1 MSDKTINL
9 LLTLAAIGL
18 VCYGVFTM
26 INKDDKKDTKEKKED
41 KQIKFD
47 YDKELAL
54 VDDIILA
61 EDFKFDNETK
71 LRIAKANITTKDI
84 DTTTNSFNDVDYF
97 TFTGSYFKA
106 STMEKYLDDLFG
118 KDNYEL
124 KSFYDDNN
132 WYLYDSKDKCFY
144 IFTSTLVTNCVNSS
158 DVATN
163 CIDFDHLCDTKYK
176 KGNNS
181 VVVNV
186 YCTIGIQYD
195 RIDYYSYKYIY
206 SYNKNA
212 KDYYISDIKLIKE

>member
-1 MSDKTINL
+1 MNDKLFNIILTI
-9 LLTLAAIGL
+9 AAVAL
-18 VCYGVFTM
+18 VIYGVFTM
-26 INKDDKKDTKEKKED
+26 TDKKDSKDDNKD
-41 KQIKFD
+41 NKQIKFNYKD
-47 YDKELAL
+47 ELSL
-54 VDDIILA
+54 VDDIILDN
-61 EDFKFDNETK
+61 DFKFNDDLKLKIALSNISSEKINNTK
-71 LRIAKANITTKDI
+71 S
-84 DTTTNSFNDVDYF
+84 SFNDVDNY
-97 TFTGSYFKA
+97 TFTG
-106 STMEKYLDDLFG
+106 KYINESDIENYLIDLFG
-118 KDNYEL
+118 KNNYEL
-124 KSFYDDNN
+124 KSFYYDNN

-176 KGNNS
+176 KDNNS

-206 SYNKNA
+206 SYNKNT